1 MPPPKRKSK
10 GTDAS
15 DTAKTKKKKKKTT
28 KATETTK
35 KQGNS
40 PSPLNVPAPH
50 PPSIYGYHELAQG
63 HHLPEETENPLS
75 TAQTF
80 AEALR
85 VTDAV
90 RDAVRRLLPRLPR
103 RGAAIY
109 RPTTLSEAT
118 SYVNAREDAKKKQG
132 VARLDGDVV
141 AVPAERYRA
150 AHPGVAEGDG
160 EAAAFWLY
168 TSDFFRD
175 FCVEDAAELLGF
187 LKGAE
192 ELDAFRLPELRAR
205 APSGLPVGERSRG
218 SEGSGE
224 PRQRGGGLLDEPII
238 QPQRRQRRYVGV
250 LTTYGCM
257 LLNVWSSM
265 IRCRSL
271 PPFHSYVVH
280 MIPHTNPSPTNRPTN
295 QQGQSEEPARC
306 RVCVFHAVPVGSG
319 GGRCPGQGA
328 FPERKRACG
337 SRSGTCCCFV
347 LFLPDCLFL
356 PRWSNTE

>member
-1 MPPPKRKSK
+1 VDIARSIPFLAKSKNCIQYTVVVMPPPKRKSK

-63 HHLPEETENPLS
+63 HPLPEETENPLS

-257 LLNVWSSM
+257 LLNAWSSM

-271 PPFHSYVVH
+271 PPFHSYVA
-280 MIPHTNPSPTNRPTN
+280 T
-295 QQGQSEEPARC
+295 
-306 RVCVFHAVPVGSG
+306 
-319 GGRCPGQGA
+319 
-328 FPERKRACG
+328 
-337 SRSGTCCCFV
+337 
-347 LFLPDCLFL
+347 
-356 PRWSNTE
+356 